1 MDSEVLVLPKHKL
14 ANRKNYIPFV
24 IPFFQ
29 NIVGYEQ
36 RSFIEYRNLT
46 VQGRKSQLKVLEQ
59 DSFLSWIGEWLH
71 LILPL

>member
-59 DSFLSWIGEWLH
+59 DSFLSWIGERLH